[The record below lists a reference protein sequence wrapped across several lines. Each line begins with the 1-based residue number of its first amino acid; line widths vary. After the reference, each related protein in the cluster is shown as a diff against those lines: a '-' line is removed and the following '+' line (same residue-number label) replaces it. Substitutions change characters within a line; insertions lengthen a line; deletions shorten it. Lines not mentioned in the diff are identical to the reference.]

1 MRRHRSL
8 QGTPAP
14 SVQGFTGDQQFFVSF
29 AQSRRGKA
37 REPALRNR
45 ILTDGHAP
53 PQYRASTVR
62 NIDAWYRAFG
72 VTAGQALYLAPA
84 ERVRIW

>member
-1 MRRHRSL
+1 MARMLEAFAEKYCSATQVFRTAPE
-8 QGTPAP
+8 GTAW
-14 SVQGFTGDQQFFVSF
+14 
-29 AQSRRGKA
+29 
-37 REPALRNR
+37 LNR

-72 VTAGQALYLAPA
+72 VTAGQALYLAPG